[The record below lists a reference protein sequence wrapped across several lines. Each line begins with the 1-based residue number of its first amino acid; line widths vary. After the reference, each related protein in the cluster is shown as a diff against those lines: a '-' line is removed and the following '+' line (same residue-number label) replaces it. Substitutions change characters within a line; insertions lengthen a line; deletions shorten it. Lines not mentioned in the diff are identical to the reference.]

1 MIGVKTMFE
10 TILIAFIV
18 AKLKGYNIK
27 PIFKSWEIYP
37 IIIFEL
43 FYVFMQISIFLGN
56 YDFIVYSSIY
66 KKLYLYSFIFLI
78 IKHKQY
84 ISAIIGSVCIFIGT
98 ILNNIAITTNNGK
111 MPVFPTLSYYT
122 GYATKEAFDKIKDIH
137 VLGNEATKLKF
148 LTDIFDVGYSIISIG
163 DILIR
168 LFAFIII
175 YSSVKYV
182 NKIQRT

>member
-1 MIGVKTMFE
+1 MLE

-18 AKLKGYNIK
+18 AKLKGNNIK
-27 PIFKSWEIYP
+27 LIFKSWEIYP

-56 YDFIVYSSIY
+56 YNFIVYSSIY

-78 IKHKQY
+78 IKHRQY
-84 ISAIIGSVCIFIGT
+84 ISAIIGSGCIFVGT
-98 ILNNIAITTNNGK
+98 ILNNIAIAANDGT

-122 GYATKEAFDKIKDIH
+122 GYVTKEAFDKIKDIH

-175 YSSVKYV
+175 YSSIKYV

>member
-1 MIGVKTMFE
+1 MIGVKTMLE

-27 PIFKSWEIYP
+27 LIFKSWGIYP

-43 FYVFMQISIFLGN
+43 FYVFMQISVFLGN
-56 YDFIVYSSIY
+56 YDFIIYSGIY

-78 IKHKQY
+78 IKNKQY

-98 ILNNIAITTNNGK
+98 ILNNNGT

-163 DILIR
+163 DIFIR
-168 LFAFIII
+168 LFAFLII
-175 YSSVKYV
+175 YSSIKYV